1 MIWVSNRGNVQNIKD
16 KRGEGLANDF
26 INDYEHEITDKK
38 NEALSNYQRSSSCKK
53 VHERYQSEC
62 GNETIS
68 DDMRN
73 DDAAV
78 KVC

>member
-1 MIWVSNRGNVQNIKD
+1 MIWVSNRAMFKISKT
-16 KRGEGLANDF
+16 RGGGGLANDF

-38 NEALSNYQRSSSCKK
+38 NEALSHSQRSSSCKK
-53 VHERYQSEC
+53 EHERYQSEC

>member
-1 MIWVSNRGNVQNIKD
+1 MFKISKRRG
-16 KRGEGLANDF
+16 GGGGLANDF

-38 NEALSNYQRSSSCKK
+38 NEALSHSQEESSSCKK
-53 VHERYQSEC
+53 EHERYQSKC

-78 KVC
+78 LKAMGRI